1 MMCRSLEDLV
11 LISFYVFVVNYFI
24 FLIKLTTFTLCL
36 LTCVG
41 LLFNFGKL
49 MLAGLICNVDGLQ
62 GVGGS
67 LRPCPLLGTR
77 TG

>member
-1 MMCRSLEDLV
+1 MMCRGLEDFFFSLV
-11 LISFYVFVVNYFI
+11 YF
-24 FLIKLTTFTLCL
+24 FFSIKLTTFTLCL